1 MKNGLD
7 LKQMSGKQ
15 LYVHYT
21 GKRSR
26 YSIIVQLLVY
36 ATQDYEKAYEILER
50 CEREN
55 KRLFPFYP
63 GIGRDKRVNEDELKS
78 FESVGSII
86 DGTMYLVPSDW
97 LIKNNL
103 LSTIE

>member
-1 MKNGLD
+1 MKNGPD
-7 LKQMSGKQ
+7 LKLMSGKQ

-50 CEREN
+50 CERED
-55 KRLFPFYP
+55 KRLYMFYP
-63 GIGRDKRVNEDELKS
+63 GIGRETCLNEEIINT
-78 FESVGSII
+78 FEYIGSII
-86 DGTMYLVPSDW
+86 DGALYIGPAENYS
-97 LIKNNL
+97 I
-103 LSTIE
+103 

>member
-1 MKNGLD
+1 MKNDLD

-50 CEREN
+50 CERED
-55 KRLFPFYP
+55 KRLYMFYP
-63 GIGRDKRVNEDELKS
+63 GIGRETCLNEDIINT
-78 FESVGSII
+78 FEYIGSII
-86 DGTMYLVPSDW
+86 DGALYIGPAENYS
-97 LIKNNL
+97 I
-103 LSTIE
+103 